1 MNSKAYV
8 FIAMGFELIAAVLLL
23 LWLGGKLD
31 ANYGWGGFGSILGIV
46 IALVGWITHLLI
58 MVRAVAK
65 PENPGQIDR
74 P

>member
-1 MNSKAYV
+1 MAALELSIDRDWIRFRGSYFFASGDTDISDKEAR
-8 FIAMGFELIAAVLLL
+8 GF
-23 LWLGGKLD
+23 D
-31 ANYGWGGFGSILGIV
+31 TILGIV